1 MMAARAARNER
12 EKDAMD
18 EISKLMVEQLRDAYS
33 AEKQALRAMPRLA
46 KKATSQALKDAVQM
60 HVEQTEHQI
69 ERLEQALDTLGA
81 RPGRKVCEGMRG
93 IIEEGQSEA
102 EEHDKGPLLDT
113 VIVAALQ
120 RVEHYEIAAYGT
132 MAALAKAAGQQ
143 EIANL
148 LVQTLQ
154 EEKETD
160 EKLTQLAESELNPA
174 AVGEGAEEEEEGE
187 DVAKPASGQRG
198 GKKRASA

>member
-1 MMAARAARNER
+1 MAARAARNER

-187 DVAKPASGQRG
+187 DDAKPASGQRG